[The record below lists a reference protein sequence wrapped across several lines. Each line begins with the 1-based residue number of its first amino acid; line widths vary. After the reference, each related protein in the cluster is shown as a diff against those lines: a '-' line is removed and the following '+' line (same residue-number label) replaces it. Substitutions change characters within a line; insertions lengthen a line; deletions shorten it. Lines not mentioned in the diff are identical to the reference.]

1 MYKMVLKSLLIGLI
15 GVSFSACANS
25 NSHAQDSVS
34 AHHSKI
40 LKKKRMQRF
49 EARKLQRAKETAQ
62 ESGKKS
68 AKKSKKNVAKKSK
81 FCFKSSSSIHYR
93 SSERCK

>member
-1 MYKMVLKSLLIGLI
+1 MFKTVLKSLFIGLI

-40 LKKKRMQRF
+40 LKKKRLKRF
-49 EARKLQRAKETAQ
+49 EDRKLQREKETA
-62 ESGKKS
+62 KKT
-68 AKKSKKNVAKKSK
+68 K
-81 FCFKSSSSIHYR
+81 FCFKDSTSIHYKANQK
-93 SSERCK
+93 CKK